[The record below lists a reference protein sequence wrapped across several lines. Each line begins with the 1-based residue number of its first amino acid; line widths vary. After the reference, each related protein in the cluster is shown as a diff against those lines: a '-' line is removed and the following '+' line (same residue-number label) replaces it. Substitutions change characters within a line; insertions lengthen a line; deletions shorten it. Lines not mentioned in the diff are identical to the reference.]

1 MKYSILIVDDEK
13 EFGNSFSQILVTKG
27 YNAFFTTD
35 PLTVNSIMHNQDI
48 DLIIM
53 DIRMPKLGGIDLL
66 KIVKKDRREIP
77 IIMVTG
83 YPSVDSA
90 VQSMRYG
97 ALNVY
102 VKPLKIPEIINEIEQ
117 VMRSHRKEANTYS
130 PGNDFNIITNNPEM
144 ERRIENLKKAAP
156 TDAPVI
162 LTGESGTGKELA
174 ANTLHHFSNRGEKP
188 FVKVNCAAI
197 PDTLL
202 ESELFGHR
210 KGAFTDA
217 TYQRVG
223 KFELAKGG
231 TIFLDEIS
239 DMSLKTQAKI
249 LRVLQ
254 EKEFERLGGSE
265 ILKADTR
272 VIAATNKNIQ
282 ELIEEGTFR
291 EDLYYR
297 LSVITIDLLPL
308 RKRREDVMLLA
319 EYFLNLFNRIYEKEI
334 RGFTDE
340 VRNIFLKHSWPGNVR
355 ELKNCVERAVI
366 FCEGSTICT
375 SDLSSQYRDISVEMY
390 GNDFQTLYSSLSR
403 EMISEALK
411 KCDGSKQKAADL
423 LKVHRKTLYNKMKKL
438 GMG

>member
-13 EFGNSFSQILVTKG
+13 EFGNSFSQILIANG

-35 PLTVNSIMHNQDI
+35 PLAVNSIMHNQDI

-53 DIRMPKLGGIDLL
+53 DIRMPELGGIDLL

-117 VMRSHRKEANTYS
+117 VMRSHRKEPNTYS
-130 PGNDFNIITNNPEM
+130 MDNDFHIITNNPEM
-144 ERRIENLKKAAP
+144 EKRIENLKKAAP

-174 ANTLHHFSNRGEKP
+174 ANTLHHFSNRREKP

-223 KFELAKGG
+223 KFELARGG

-265 ILKADTR
+265 VLKADTR
-272 VIAATNKNIQ
+272 VIAATNKNIH

-334 RGFTDE
+334 HGFTDE

-366 FCEGSTICT
+366 FCEGTVVCT